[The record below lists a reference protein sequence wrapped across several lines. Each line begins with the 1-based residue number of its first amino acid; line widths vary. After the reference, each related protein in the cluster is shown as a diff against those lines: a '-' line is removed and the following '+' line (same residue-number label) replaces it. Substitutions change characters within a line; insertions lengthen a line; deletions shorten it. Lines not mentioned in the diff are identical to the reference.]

1 MNIANVL
8 RIMAICLVF
17 VQMVQADELTPAQLK
32 FRSNIVQF
40 LTEEGFAPSIDEDDN
55 SVNFKKEGELHWIS
69 VEDSNPFY
77 IEFHRSGL
85 NSEDA
90 NRSVVIEAVNEANRV
105 VRCAKAMLNKSSV
118 SIAIEMYCHSA
129 EEFRYVFYKSLAA
142 LEESEKKLKDYYNEH
157 NSESFASNAEI
168 SGSLGT
174 LFPIY
179 GFTLGQVT
187 SKDFESKGYI
197 VETISS
203 GAHNCDVKSLTF
215 WDHDKDN
222 VYEQIYMTQSDAMPD
237 QWEERLGLD
246 WRLSYNQWIQL
257 CQKLGFSIKVQKE
270 PVTVS
275 YGGRK
280 TLSAQIIVTSFD
292 GHLSLD
298 LDFNYGNRKGEG
310 YSLNSPNSLYSIT
323 IKVK

>member
-1 MNIANVL
+1 MVRVL
-8 RIMAICLVF
+8 RIMVICLVF
-17 VQMVQADELTPAQLK
+17 VQMAQAEELTSAQLK

-40 LTEEGFAPSIDEDDN
+40 LTEEGFAPSIDDEDN
-55 SVNFKKEGELHWIS
+55 SINFKKEGTLHWIS
-69 VEDSNPFY
+69 IEDSKPFY

-90 NRSVVIEAVNEANRV
+90 NRNVVIEAVNEANRV

-142 LEESEKKLKDYYNEH
+142 LEESEKKLQDYYNEH
-157 NSESFASNAEI
+157 TNVSSASNAKAA
-168 SGSLGT
+168 GSLST

-203 GAHNCDVKSLTF
+203 GAHHCGVKSLTF

-222 VYEQIYMTQSDAMPD
+222 VYEHIYMTQSGAMPD
-237 QWEERLGLD
+237 QWEEQLGMD

-257 CQKLGFSIKVQKE
+257 CQKLGFSIKVKKE

-275 YGGRK
+275 YEGRK
-280 TLSAQIIVTSFD
+280 TLSAEVMVISPD
-292 GHLSLD
+292 GHLSFD
-298 LDFNYGNRKGEG
+298 LNFNYGNSKGEG
-310 YSLNSPNSLYSIT
+310 YSLNSSNSLHSIT
-323 IKVK
+323 IEVK